1 MNKKAIT
8 IIIPIFIGLIILGGV
23 LYFVSL
29 FWKGDNKKEASL
41 DDFKNK
47 SEIFSSKKE
56 AYDRF
61 ISDSVVKVR
70 QENVSPKLG
79 SLFAAKKEES
89 KELIPVEEKPSER
102 VTGTAVKQNPAPV
115 KRTVQ
120 QPSVSYKPA
129 TAPELQQFTPPQQQP
144 VKQETA
150 QETKAAKRVRTGFNS
165 VSNENPSQAASRSV
179 IVRAVIHNKQTV
191 YQGATVKLRAIQSF
205 SLNGVAVPENT
216 IIYGVVSINNERVA
230 ITINSVNLNGSII
243 PVSLHAYDRDG
254 MEGVYIPGLVQ
265 HEMKNESVDQAITE
279 AQTALNIPHVG
290 DGALNVIRNRNRQTT
305 AVLTDSYELILK

>member
-8 IIIPIFIGLIILGGV
+8 IIIPIFIGVIILGGL

-29 FWKGDNKKEASL
+29 FWKGDSKKEASL

-79 SLFAAKKEES
+79 SLFTSKKEEN
-89 KELIPVEEKPSER
+89 KELIPTQEPSSEKAIE
-102 VTGTAVKQNPAPV
+102 
-115 KRTVQ
+115 
-120 QPSVSYKPA
+120 
-129 TAPELQQFTPPQQQP
+129 P
-144 VKQETA
+144 VKQTPVA
-150 QETKAAKRVRTGFNS
+150 VKHSIRRNQVVYRPPVTTGLQSSWTQPQPPAKQEATQQAKEIKRFRTGFNS
-165 VSNENPSQAASRSV
+165 VSSDNPSPASNKSV
-179 IVRAVIHNKQTV
+179 TIHAVIHSKQTV
-191 YQGATVKLRAIQSF
+191 YQGATVKLRATQSF
-205 SLNGVAVPENT
+205 LLNGVAVPENT
-216 IIYGVVSINNERVA
+216 LIYGAVAINNERVT
-230 ITINSVNLNGSII
+230 ITVNSLNLNGSII

-265 HEMKNESVDQAITE
+265 HDIKNESVDQAITE
-279 AQTALNIPHVG
+279 AQSALNIPHVG
-290 DGALNVIRNRNRQTT
+290 DGAINVIRNRNRQTT
-305 AVLTDSYELILK
+305 AILTDSYELTLK